1 MPAYVKIETKPEFSA
16 RISWEKWLDCPANII
31 WKQDWFVMPF
41 NQMRGLYSPGVP
53 ATRVIATQIIFS
65 TYWWRLA
72 STVLQ
77 CNCTLLFPSLCWND
91 DQHKKPMIV
100 DTSVQTDMWEEVWK
114 IIMEKNR
121 TSATFV
127 TLHICLTVIIFHNTL
142 WNFPWDLHFLI

>member
-1 MPAYVKIETKPEFSA
+1 MSKLKPSLSFQA

-53 ATRVIATQIIFS
+53 GTRVIATQIIFQHTRVVAVSFHSFAMQLYIAVPVSLLEWRS
-65 TYWWRLA
+65 T
-72 STVLQ
+72 Q
-77 CNCTLLFPSLCWND
+77 
-91 DQHKKPMIV
+91 KPMIV